1 MAQSALSIKSAHALG
16 SCLTGRQYEHLA
28 PISPYDQ
35 VKGYGIFP
43 LISVVSSLKL
53 IVYTRH
59 TMINQDT
66 TFQLRPDVR
75 YRNIHNEG
83 VVVRQGDAEI
93 LIINKVAVE
102 TMGLL
107 ESAKPVHAIVDDLL
121 GKYEVDRQ
129 SLESDLDLY
138 LGELLDANV
147 IEELH
152 P

>member
-1 MAQSALSIKSAHALG
+1 
-16 SCLTGRQYEHLA
+16 
-28 PISPYDQ
+28 
-35 VKGYGIFP
+35 
-43 LISVVSSLKL
+43 
-53 IVYTRH
+53 
-59 TMINQDT
+59 MINQDT
-66 TFQLRPDVR
+66 IFQLRSDVR
-75 YRNIHNEG
+75 YRNIHDEG

-93 LIINKVAVE
+93 LIVNKVAVE
-102 TMGLL
+102 TMELL